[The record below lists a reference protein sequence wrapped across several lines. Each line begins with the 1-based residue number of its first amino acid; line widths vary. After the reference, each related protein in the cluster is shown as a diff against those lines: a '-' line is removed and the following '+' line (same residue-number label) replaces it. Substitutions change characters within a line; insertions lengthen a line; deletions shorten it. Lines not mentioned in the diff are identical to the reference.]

1 MPAGRLTR
9 RVVDDLKET
18 PSDVLL
24 HLAALRGD
32 EINLRRVL
40 DSGKV
45 HVDCKDEDGTTPLI
59 LSAAGGHTPCVL
71 ELLEQGADP
80 NSRRATGTT
89 PLFFAAQGG
98 YLDVVKILIKAGASV
113 DTPSV
118 DGGTPLFV
126 AAQGG
131 YVNWFGSCWIVALM

>member
-1 MPAGRLTR
+1 M
-9 RVVDDLKET
+9 
-18 PSDVLL
+18 
-24 HLAALRGD
+24 
-32 EINLRRVL
+32 
-40 DSGKV
+40 
-45 HVDCKDEDGTTPLI
+45 
-59 LSAAGGHTPCVL
+59 L

-118 DGGTPLFV
+118 VSLTFFFSKK
-126 AAQGG
+126 
-131 YVNWFGSCWIVALM
+131 YNILMSYRQIKKNLGIWED

>member
-1 MPAGRLTR
+1 M
-9 RVVDDLKET
+9 
-18 PSDVLL
+18 
-24 HLAALRGD
+24 
-32 EINLRRVL
+32 
-40 DSGKV
+40 
-45 HVDCKDEDGTTPLI
+45 
-59 LSAAGGHTPCVL
+59 L

-118 DGGTPLFV
+118 VIKEKNYENYIF
-126 AAQGG
+126 
-131 YVNWFGSCWIVALM
+131 YF

>member
-1 MPAGRLTR
+1 M
-9 RVVDDLKET
+9 
-18 PSDVLL
+18 
-24 HLAALRGD
+24 
-32 EINLRRVL
+32 
-40 DSGKV
+40 
-45 HVDCKDEDGTTPLI
+45 
-59 LSAAGGHTPCVL
+59 SAASGHTTCVL

-118 DGGTPLFV
+118 VSYRKLRHLAERKKFFV
-126 AAQGG
+126 
-131 YVNWFGSCWIVALM
+131 YI

>member
-1 MPAGRLTR
+1 MF
-9 RVVDDLKET
+9 VVFCFT
-18 PSDVLL
+18 F
-24 HLAALRGD
+24 HLQ
-32 EINLRRVL
+32 
-40 DSGKV
+40 
-45 HVDCKDEDGTTPLI
+45 DGTTPLI
-59 LSAAGGHTPCVL
+59 LSAAGGHTTCVL

-118 DGGTPLFV
+118 VGFKFCFV
-126 AAQGG
+126 YRLYTLN
-131 YVNWFGSCWIVALM
+131 YVLNND